1 MIGRTNDNWCEAVVL
16 RDRYQLT
23 ELADPTH
30 RWVYRGPVQLQQR
43 RQRRY
48 HRRATIGLH
57 PDRSRPCPP
66 RVRDHLALGATP
78 TTPHHR
84 AHRRETRNG
93 LTVAGQADL
102 ATHVLN
108 GVRLPW
114 RVLGGSLIGARG
126 QGVGAPAVMLA
137 RRSWAG
143 GRGFGA
149 GPGLCLGFPAFPAW
163 CRVRGSGLG
172 RQLIG
177 GLDRL

>member
-57 PDRSRPCPP
+57 HDRSRPCPP

-84 AHRRETRNG
+84 AHRREPRNG

-108 GVRLPW
+108 ACPAQLR
-114 RVLGGSLIGARG
+114 SEK
-126 QGVGAPAVMLA
+126 PAVL
-137 RRSWAG
+137 SN
-143 GRGFGA
+143 
-149 GPGLCLGFPAFPAW
+149 
-163 CRVRGSGLG
+163 
-172 RQLIG
+172 QLPDV
-177 GLDRL
+177 DRLAALDVRERNTARLE